1 MIRQAPTHDN
11 SFIMS
16 LNKILASIALILALL
31 AAFIGT
37 PKRGDRNLDE
47 IASLIETEKDHI
59 TPLEL
64 AEQIHSGK
72 KIRLI
77 DLRDSVSCIQQ
88 HILNSERMSIQQLLN
103 DGIKRNEIVELYS
116 EGGIHA
122 SQAWMLLKMTRYD
135 SVYTLLG
142 GFSGWKE
149 EILYPELKAGVT
161 EVEKKNFER
170 RKTLSL
176 FFGGEPMV
184 ISQETSKKKSVRQ
197 NQSPQKHKPPVK
209 VKKEEEK
216 LRSQC

>member
-1 MIRQAPTHDN
+1 
-11 SFIMS
+11 MS
-16 LNKILASIALILALL
+16 LNKILATIALIPALL

-47 IASLIETEKDHI
+47 IALLIATEKDHI
-59 TPLEL
+59 SPLEL

-77 DLRDSVSCIQQ
+77 DLRDSVSHFHQ
-88 HILNSERMSIQQLLN
+88 HIFHSEILSVQQLLN
-103 DGIKRNEIVELYS
+103 SDMERNEIVVLYS

-122 SQAWMLLKMTRYD
+122 SQAWVLLKMKHYD

-149 EILYPELKAGVT
+149 KILYPALNAGAT
-161 EVEKKNFER
+161 DEEKKDVER

-184 ISQETSKKKSVRQ
+184 IPREISKKKSIQ
-197 NQSPQKHKPPVK
+197 QKQSPQNQNPSLKSRN
-209 VKKEEEK
+209 EEEK
-216 LRSQC
+216 LRDRC